1 MARETATW
9 LGVPFDSEIFIQD
22 WSMVPDPKMDA
33 FISSGVVV
41 ASPQIQAQITH
52 GNYFTI
58 PYFNIPGGEPAN
70 YDGKTDIPLFPLTG
84 TSQSGVVTGR
94 TVGWYAQ
101 DFQGDLS
108 GGDHFGNAVNFAA
121 TYWRRERQ
129 KMLIGQTGA
138 LFNMNPSSIT
148 NDDADIQAA
157 QRANAQAFV
166 DNHLWDTGAPMG
178 ATEVGDMTQRALGD
192 NAGRFNL
199 VVAHSR
205 IVRTWSRLNLLEFRK
220 YTDPQGMERQSRI
233 ADMDGLTVVE
243 DDDLVP
249 VGNKYPTLLF
259 GTGTFLIAGGALNA
273 TAETNRDPGKNGG
286 QDMLY
291 TRQRITMHPNGFH
304 FTIPTSGWTESPTDP
319 QLFNGANWRLIHD
332 QKAVPIAKI
341 LTTEVTV

>member
-1 MARETATW
+1 MARETAMW

-33 FISSGVVV
+33 FIGSGVVV
-41 ASPQIQAQITH
+41 QSQMLASQITH

-58 PYFNIPGGEPAN
+58 PYYNIPGGEPAN
-70 YDGKTDIPLFPLTG
+70 YDGKTDIPLYPLTG

-94 TVGWYAQ
+94 TVGWFAQ

-121 TYWRRERQ
+121 TYWRRQRQ
-129 KMLIGQTGA
+129 KMLIGQTNA
-138 LFNMNPSSIT
+138 LFSMT
-148 NDDADIQAA
+148 AADDNTQKFVAD
-157 QRANAQAFV
+157 
-166 DNHLWDTGAPMG
+166 HLWDTGAPMG
-178 ATEVGDMTQRALGD
+178 VTEVGDMAQRALGD
-192 NAGRFNL
+192 NAGQFNL

-220 YTDPQGMERQSRI
+220 YTDAQGMERQSRI
-233 ADMDGLTVVE
+233 ADMDGLTIVE

-259 GTGTFLIAGGALNA
+259 GTGTFLMASGALNA
-273 TAETNRDPGKNGG
+273 TAEVDRDPGKNGG

-304 FTIPTSGWTESPTDP
+304 FTIPTTGWTESPTDP
-319 QLFNGANWRLIHD
+319 QLFDGTNWKLIHD
-332 QKAVPIAKI
+332 QKAIPIAKI
-341 LTTEVTV
+341 LTTETTV